1 MSDPNAGAGSGDDH
15 EYTLDDE
22 LEYAGW
28 RLGRP
33 LRTAEVDAP
42 DGTHTI
48 EEGVLTCE
56 LVTKNQLRE
65 AKRDGGWTSHF
76 VAPDGGV
83 GFGVGENNSGGV
95 AVPYTLESTVTFP
108 TPMTEQEADE
118 WLPDEWFHEYPDVDL
133 PGMTFVG
140 DDGTGTDTGSD
151 TESGTESD
159 TGVLVESDAGELVI
173 SSNMTAADLL
183 GDVR

>member
-56 LVTKNQLRE
+56 LVTKDQLRE
-65 AKRDGGWTSHF
+65 AKRDGGWTAHY

-83 GFGVGENNSGGV
+83 GLGLGDDGNSGGV
-95 AVPYTLESTVTFP
+95 SVPYTLESTITFP
-108 TPMTEQEADE
+108 TPMTEREADE
-118 WLPDEWFHEYPDVDL
+118 WLPDGWFHEYPDVDL
-133 PGMTFVG
+133 PGLEWF
-140 DDGTGTDTGSD
+140 DDGDTDSDTETDTGS
-151 TESGTESD
+151 G
-159 TGVLVESDAGELVI
+159 TGVLVESDDGEMVI
-173 SSNMTAADLL
+173 ESDTTAADLL
-183 GDVR
+183 EDCR